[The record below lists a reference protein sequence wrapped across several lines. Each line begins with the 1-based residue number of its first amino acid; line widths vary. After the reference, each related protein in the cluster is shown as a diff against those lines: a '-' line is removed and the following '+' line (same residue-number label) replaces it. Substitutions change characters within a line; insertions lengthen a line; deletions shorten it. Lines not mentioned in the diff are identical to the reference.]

1 MRRESKKVESQSIKI
16 MSKYKVKQ
24 SFSYADPKTSEA
36 PQEVSYEAGTE
47 IELDDAKAAE
57 IGLSYLEKVEDG
69 SSEPTP
75 PAEPPKEG
83 GAEGSESQQ
92 DTPPAGEGG
101 DNGAE

>member
-1 MRRESKKVESQSIKI
+1 
-16 MSKYKVKQ
+16 MSKYRVKEN
-24 SFSYADPKTSEA
+24 FSYADPKAPEP
-36 PQEVSYEAGTE
+36 PQEVFYEAGAE

-75 PAEPPKEG
+75 PAEPPKES

-92 DTPPAGEGG
+92 DTPPEGEGG
-101 DNGAE
+101 DKGAE